1 MSDLNQVKLVIAESS
16 LDYVK
21 ALEKSNR
28 TYLSDV
34 LRLEIERRLKAE
46 ARAIVYVGYIVA
58 GISLT
63 HAILTTGIVRGGVA
77 YALMAVFGWTSLAVG
92 NRLAARHVS
101 RHLDQLLHDRV
112 DQADRGA
119 AEAYAHMQQRR
130 EQLLAPFGPPTK
142 DPLNQEAHS

>member
-21 ALEKSNR
+21 ALERANR
-28 TYLSDV
+28 TYLGDV
-34 LRLEIERRLKAE
+34 VRLEIERRLKAE
-46 ARAIVYVGYIVA
+46 ARAIVYVVYIVA

-92 NRLAARHVS
+92 NRFAARHVS
-101 RHLDQLLHDRV
+101 RHLEPLVVERV
-112 DQADRGA
+112 GYADLA
-119 AEAYAHMQQRR
+119 ASETYANIQQRR
-130 EQLLAPFGPPTK
+130 AQLLGPPTK
-142 DPLNQEAHS
+142 DPLDQESPS